1 MNNIPA
7 AELSP
12 RIKNGVLMW
21 YEGDTFTL
29 DLHLELFDQDDEPVV
44 IPSSATIMVAF
55 LDDQRDTVKEF
66 TFTDIED
73 NNISMVFD
81 STVTALFPAGF
92 YTYDLY
98 YTAADRTT
106 LINENEVVVE

>member
-29 DLHLELFDQDDEPVV
+29 DLELKLIDQDDEPVV
-44 IPSSATIMVAF
+44 IPSSATVKVVF
-55 LDDQRDTVKEF
+55 LNEQRNTVKEF
-66 TFTDIED
+66 TFADIED

-81 STVTALFPAGF
+81 ATVTALFPAGC
-92 YTYDLY
+92 YTYDLC
-98 YTAADRTT
+98 YTAGDRTT